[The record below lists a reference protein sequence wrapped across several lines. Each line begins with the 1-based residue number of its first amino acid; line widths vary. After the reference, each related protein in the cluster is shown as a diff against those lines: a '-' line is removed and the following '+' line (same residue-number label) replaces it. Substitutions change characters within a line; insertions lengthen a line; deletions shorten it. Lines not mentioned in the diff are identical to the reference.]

1 MYCLPAG
8 RRLGLADSPHTLC
21 THKPAAV
28 VAAEAVDAAV
38 DDVDA
43 AAVVAVVVAVAV
55 VVVVAAAAA
64 VGAVDVAAAVVADGV
79 GVAAAVV
86 VSADAH
92 YPGLGRECGVW
103 GVGGEM
109 LWSTW
114 GRCGAPCG

>member
-43 AAVVAVVVAVAV
+43 AAVVAVAAAV
-55 VVVVAAAAA
+55 VVVAAAAAA

-79 GVAAAVV
+79 GVAAAAVV
-86 VSADAH
+86 VSDDAH

-103 GVGGEM
+103 GGGGEM